1 MMTSEQDTVIQFSRD
16 GETATVWTSDRTVM
30 TKLDKLVKDGKNKLW
45 RLKEES
51 RLLDG
56 ELASKT
62 YETDKRLISFRANI
76 KKMEFTNEQK
86 QAAAERMRNLRKKDA
101 D

>member
-1 MMTSEQDTVIQFSRD
+1 MNLQDQQTVIQFSRD
-16 GETATVWTSDRTVM
+16 SETATIWTSDRTVM
-30 TKLDKLVKDGKNKLW
+30 TRLDKFVKDGKNSSW

-62 YETDKRLISFRANI
+62 YETNKRLISFRANI
-76 KKMEFTNEQK
+76 GKRELTDEQK
-86 QAAAERMRNLRKKDA
+86 QAAAERMRNIRKKEA

>member
-1 MMTSEQDTVIQFSRD
+1 MTASEQDTVIQFSRD
-16 GETATVWTSDRTVM
+16 SETAIIWTSDRTVM

-62 YETDKRLISFRANI
+62 YETKKRLISFRANI
-76 KKMEFTNEQK
+76 AKRELTDEQK
-86 QAAAERMRNLRKKDA
+86 RAAAERMRSYRKKETN
-101 D
+101 

>member
-1 MMTSEQDTVIQFSRD
+1 MTASELDTVIQFSRD
-16 GETATVWTSDRTVM
+16 SETATIWTSDRTVM

-76 KKMEFTNEQK
+76 KKMEFTDEQK
-86 QAAAERMRNLRKKDA
+86 QAAAERMRNIRKKEA

>member
-1 MMTSEQDTVIQFSRD
+1 MTASEQDTVIQFSRD
-16 GETATVWTSDRTVM
+16 SETATIWTSDRTVM
-30 TKLDKLVKDGKNKLW
+30 TRLDKLVKDGKNKLW
-45 RLKEES
+45 RLKEENY
-51 RLLDG
+51 LQDG

-62 YETDKRLISFRANI
+62 YETNKRLISFRTFI
-76 KKMEFTNEQK
+76 GKRELTDEQK

>member
-51 RLLDG
+51 RLQDG

-62 YETDKRLISFRANI
+62 YETNKRLISFRANVG
-76 KKMEFTNEQK
+76 KRDLTDEEKRLV
-86 QAAAERMRNLRKKDA
+86 AERLLKSRKKDA